1 VPTDTARGRTAAL
14 NFALHGVAW
23 SLGLFGLLRLSW
35 IEAHAVLPLTGL
47 QAAVA
52 VGMFGAPALPVE
64 ATLAC
69 SGADALAL
77 CLGTVLA
84 YPVTWKKRAAGCAGG
99 VGLIL
104 GLNTLRIG
112 SLGRAAAAPEWFNAL
127 HLYIWPAVLM
137 LAIAGYAFAWM
148 RLADLPPS
156 PSATAR
162 QVPPSPS
169 ATAQQLPPSPSAT
182 ARQVPQLSRRFIG
195 LTAAFLLLF
204 VAASPLYLDSPF
216 VLALAGFIARAAAA
230 TLGTAGVSAHAAAN
244 ILSTPRGA
252 FIVTQECISTPLVP
266 VYLAAVC
273 AYSTTWR
280 RLIVGGVAAL
290 PLFIVLGIVRLLLVA
305 LPDAIVAS
313 PLFLVHAF
321 YQLLLAAVVV
331 CLAALWRHGRGTA
344 PRYALSAVIAG
355 GSIVWVLGPLYTR
368 AVTYA
373 AGVPFDDPQGAVAFL
388 PAFQIGFYLALWIAA
403 FAAAGWKRLV
413 AGLAV
418 LELTQVAGLLVLHG
432 LAMHSGLTA
441 HVRDIRGWAI
451 AGPLLIVAAVVNVR
465 RSPR

>member
-1 VPTDTARGRTAAL
+1 MPTDTARGRTTAVSVAL
-14 NFALHGVAW
+14 QGVAW

-35 IEAHAVLPLTGL
+35 IEAHAVLPLTRM
-47 QAAVA
+47 QAGVA
-52 VGMFGAPALPVE
+52 VGMFGTPALPVE

-69 SGADALAL
+69 SGTDALAL
-77 CLGTVLA
+77 CLGAILA
-84 YPVTWKKRAAGCAGG
+84 YPVTWKKRVAGCAGG

-112 SLGRAAAAPEWFNAL
+112 SLGRMAASPAWFDTF

-148 RLADLPPS
+148 RLADGPPS
-156 PSATAR
+156 PLASAR
-162 QVPPSPS
+162 QAPPSPLAS
-169 ATAQQLPPSPSAT
+169 A
-182 ARQVPQLSRRFIG
+182 RRGPQPSRRFVL
-195 LTAAFLLLF
+195 LTAVFLLLF
-204 VAASPLYLDSPF
+204 VAASPLYLDSAV

-230 TLGTAGVSAHAAAN
+230 SLGAAGVSAHAAAN
-244 ILSTPRGA
+244 VLSTPRGA

-280 RLIVGGVAAL
+280 RLIVGVVAAL

-331 CLAALWRHGRGTA
+331 CLAALWRHGSRTA
-344 PRYALSAVIAG
+344 PGYALSAVIAG
-355 GSIVWVLGPLYTR
+355 VLIVWVLDPLSTR

-373 AGVPFDDPQGAVAFL
+373 TAAPLDDPQGAVAFL
-388 PAFQIGFYLALWIAA
+388 PAFQVGFYLALWIAA
-403 FAAAGWKRLV
+403 FAATGWKRFI

-418 LELTQVAGLLVLHG
+418 LELTQIAGLLVLHH
-432 LAMHSGLTA
+432 LATHSGLTA
-441 HVRDIRGWAI
+441 HVRDVRGWAI

-465 RSPR
+465 RAPR